1 MGVLVPRHTSC
12 VCVPWRRAN
21 SDATS
26 RGNCLA
32 GPLQDEMRAP
42 LLALLALCA
51 AALLPGSLCDIVSD
65 SLDHDARSIV
75 LVARPFGFEANGMV
89 DVKVS
94 NWHVYLE
101 AGKPKYD
108 PNKIGFF
115 ITTAEAEVQLQ
126 QDLAAG
132 ASSLFWHSAGGSGAS
147 GPAHTP
153 RATPH
158 SCWPPSWLLP
168 PLPRLLP
175 GAWQRRHAS
184 RGALIGFDT
193 WALPGLVPG
202 SPPPCASPHSVCAPS
217 CPGGCVL
224 DSDNV
229 EKLFTFAEMEAA
241 RKKNNNTFYEFPG
254 RIPPDAVRAA
264 GHGEANGNCS
274 RAVSCRDEQGA
285 VPVGASPG
293 AADPFHTRCP
303 VLTPRG
309 TAGRGVQPVLRQLR
323 VARGS
328 VSGGD
333 G

>member
-1 MGVLVPRHTSC
+1 
-12 VCVPWRRAN
+12 
-21 SDATS
+21 
-26 RGNCLA
+26 
-32 GPLQDEMRAP
+32 MRAP
-42 LLALLALCA
+42 LQALLALCA

-132 ASSLFWHSAGGSGAS
+132 AWLLFGAVQAECRLW
-147 GPAHTP
+147 PTHTP

-193 WALPGLVPG
+193 WALPGLVPRLAAALCL
-202 SPPPCASPHSVCAPS
+202 SSLRLRPFLSRWVCVGQRQRGEAVHL
-217 CPGGCVL
+217 CGDGGCQEEEQQQLLRV
-224 DSDNV
+224 
-229 EKLFTFAEMEAA
+229 
-241 RKKNNNTFYEFPG
+241 PG
-254 RIPPDAVRAA
+254 THP
-264 GHGEANGNCS
+264 
-274 RAVSCRDEQGA
+274 
-285 VPVGASPG
+285 
-293 AADPFHTRCP
+293 
-303 VLTPRG
+303 
-309 TAGRGVQPVLRQLR
+309 AGRGAFNWP
-323 VARGS
+323 RG
-328 VSGGD
+328 GKW
-333 G
+333 